1 VCTLPL
7 IHSGRIRTP
16 WLPTAWPG
24 SYNHRGDSV
33 TEAALWSVR
42 SGWIF
47 LDFRRFP
54 SSLLPPRGRPYR
66 CCKPYDTAL
75 DRFAPVS
82 PDRILGL
89 NATPVPQSGTVLP
102 NLSSGSRDSSHPC
115 ERVFRLSAGRL
126 SSTSRFPS
134 TSLQP
139 RGISAP
145 PRPGDEFG
153 FITCRLLR
161 SANYPCRL
169 RATAHPDRLPS
180 SIRNP
185 GLLNRFR
192 VGCQR
197 FNVLRLAPPVFW
209 LGL

>member
-1 VCTLPL
+1 V
-7 IHSGRIRTP
+7 
-16 WLPTAWPG
+16 
-24 SYNHRGDSV
+24 
-33 TEAALWSVR
+33 
-42 SGWIF
+42 
-47 LDFRRFP
+47 
-54 SSLLPPRGRPYR
+54 
-66 CCKPYDTAL
+66 
-75 DRFAPVS
+75 PVS

-89 NATPVPQSGTVLP
+89 NATPVPRSGTGLP
-102 NLSSGSRDSSHPC
+102 NFHVGFLCSSHPC

-145 PRPGDEFG
+145 PRPGDGFG

-169 RATAHPDRLPS
+169 RATVHPDRLPS

-185 GLLNRFR
+185 GLLSLLR
-192 VGCQR
+192 VDSHR
-197 FNVLRLAPPVFW
+197 STVLRRCSAGFLSVASNSQNRWSCYRVLRFACTACALTSTRTAPGQVTV
-209 LGL
+209 LTRL